1 MSDKLFIVISAKA
14 IETGAIDI
22 FPVGVFNARTAG
34 LYQLLISVSV
44 PVVLNS
50 SING

>member
-1 MSDKLFIVISAKA
+1 VPVSAKT
-14 IETGAIDI
+14 IETGTIDA
-22 FPVGVFNARTAG
+22 FPVGFNARAAG
-34 LYQLLISVSV
+34 LYQVLISVSV

>member
-1 MSDKLFIVISAKA
+1 MPVSAKA
-14 IETGAIDI
+14 IETGAIDA
-22 FPVGVFNARTAG
+22 FPVGFNARAAG
-34 LYQLLISVSV
+34 LYQLVISVSV